1 MTFLP
6 ARTGSC
12 TGGGPQTQRGVTAPG
27 LCAVKPGEHLRG
39 DGRGWHG
46 ASHARIEC
54 SRSWLPVG
62 GALARLGIT
71 PAKLRQRVGFRIGV
85 PIRESRGRAPWPRPS
100 VPWPQATGWEP
111 TGSCAFAP
119 IRKQGGRGSLNPER
133 RSGSLAR
140 QCAATAPPR
149 RSDLEIIVRRTR
161 EIKWLVASGPACVLQ
176 LCGLLWVSSLSLAPR
191 AGQPHRRGRWP
202 NAPSRRAD
210 RRVDSAIS
218 PTRR

>member
-6 ARTGSC
+6 ARTWSC
-12 TGGGPQTQRGVTAPG
+12 TGGGPQTQRGVTSPG
-27 LCAVKPGEHLRG
+27 LCVVKPGEHLRG
-39 DGRGWHG
+39 DGRGLHG

-71 PAKLRQRVGFRIGV
+71 PARHRQRVGFRIGV
-85 PIRESRGRAPWPRPS
+85 PIRERRGRAPWPRPS

-111 TGSCAFAP
+111 TGSCAIAP

-149 RSDLEIIVRRTR
+149 RSDLEIIVRDTT
-161 EIKWLVASGPACVLQ
+161 EIKWLVASGPACVLH
-176 LCGLLWVSSLSLAPR
+176 LCGPRRVSSPAAAPR
-191 AGQPHRRGRWP
+191 PGRPHPRGHWP
-202 NAPSRRAD
+202 NVPSRTAGRQAD
-210 RRVDSAIS
+210 
-218 PTRR
+218 